1 MLTQETKQASEPQ
14 TGDLLIESFKAFYKD
29 VKHPQLDKIDD
40 IYANDVLFKDPVHE
54 LRGVEVLHSYLSE
67 MSMNVRNGRFEYL
80 DQIISDGT
88 AYIKWN
94 MHFIHPKLGTK
105 TITVRGMSQVQFNDR
120 IYFHEDVYDLG
131 QLIYE
136 HVPVLGSVVK
146 GLKKR
151 LAS

>member
-1 MLTQETKQASEPQ
+1 MKGSKMDANS
-14 TGDLLIESFKAFYKD
+14 LLIERFKAFYQD
-29 VKHPQLDKIDD
+29 VKRPQLDKINNVYTD
-40 IYANDVLFKDPVHE
+40 DVLFKDPVHE
-54 LRGVEVLHSYLSE
+54 LRGAESLHAYLSD
-67 MSMNVRNGRFEYL
+67 MCVKVHSGRFEYL
-80 DQIISDGT
+80 DQIVSEDT

-94 MHFIHPKLGTK
+94 MHFKHPKLGNK

-136 HVPVLGSVVK
+136 HVPLLGVVVK

-151 LAS
+151 LAM

>member
-1 MLTQETKQASEPQ
+1 MSMADSKMDPNS
-14 TGDLLIESFKAFYKD
+14 LLIERFKAFYLD

-40 IYANDVLFKDPVHE
+40 VYTEDVLFKDPVHE
-54 LRGVEVLHSYLSE
+54 LRGAENLHAYLSE
-67 MSMNVRNGRFEYL
+67 MCVNVHSGRFEYL
-80 DQIISDGT
+80 DQIVSENT

-94 MHFIHPKLGTK
+94 MHFKHPKLGNQ
-105 TITVRGMSQVQFNDR
+105 TITVRGISQVQFNER

-136 HVPVLGSVVK
+136 HVPLLGAVVK

-151 LAS
+151 LAN

>member
-1 MLTQETKQASEPQ
+1 MDPNS
-14 TGDLLIESFKAFYKD
+14 LLIERFKAFYLD
-29 VKHPQLDKIDD
+29 VKHPQLDKIDE
-40 IYANDVLFKDPVHE
+40 IYTEDVLFKDPVHE
-54 LRGVEVLHSYLSE
+54 LRGTETLHAYLSE
-67 MSMNVRNGRFEYL
+67 MCANVHSGRFEYL
-80 DQIISDGT
+80 DQIVSENT

-94 MHFIHPKLGTK
+94 MHFKHPKLGNK
-105 TITVRGMSQVQFNDR
+105 TITVRGISQVQFNER

-136 HVPVLGSVVK
+136 HVPLLLGAVVK

>member
-1 MLTQETKQASEPQ
+1 MADSKMDPNS
-14 TGDLLIESFKAFYKD
+14 LLIERFKAFYLD

-40 IYANDVLFKDPVHE
+40 VYTEDVLFKDPVHE
-54 LRGVEVLHSYLSE
+54 LRGAENLHAYLSE
-67 MSMNVRNGRFEYL
+67 MCVNVHSGRFEYL
-80 DQIISDGT
+80 DQIVSENT

-94 MHFIHPKLGTK
+94 MHFKHPKLGNQ
-105 TITVRGMSQVQFNDR
+105 TITVRGISQVQFNER

-136 HVPVLGSVVK
+136 HVPLLGAVVK

-151 LAS
+151 LAN